1 MAATPTFFT
10 QRPAAVSAADGS
22 VIAFS
27 HLLVRQH
34 RVALQWRQV
43 AVEQGSARSVVLT
56 EDCTIDVMEAI
67 AGHQSVSTGGTA
79 ETLWRSRKGETHS
92 CTAA

>member
-1 MAATPTFFT
+1 MAATSTFFT
-10 QRPAAVSAADGS
+10 QQPAAVRADGS

-27 HLLVRQH
+27 HLLVWQH

-79 ETLWRSRKGETHS
+79 ETL
-92 CTAA
+92 